1 MVPRRIGLLVPST
14 NTAVEADFQRLLG
27 GRVTVHGAR
36 LEIPDGTL
44 TEAALDRM
52 NTDLARQVEL
62 LAGARVDLI
71 VYACTS
77 GSFYRGQGW
86 DAEIRRT
93 VKASSG
99 LDCIATSEA
108 VAMAFDA
115 LNVQR
120 LSVVTPYPAT
130 INERLSSYYTTRG
143 FTLLNVDGDP
153 RSARDGHRAVNDQ
166 PPEEIIG
173 FAREHVHADAQALF
187 CSCTAWRAVEAVE
200 RLEQS
205 LGIPVITSNQA
216 TIWAALR
223 ALDALDLATPAGR
236 LFTVA

>member
-14 NTAVEADFQRLLG
+14 NTAMEADFQRLLC
-27 GRVTVHGAR
+27 GRVTVHSAR

-44 TEAALDRM
+44 TEAALDQM
-52 NTDLARQVEL
+52 NSDLAGQVRL

-86 DAEIRRT
+86 DAEISRT
-93 VKASSG
+93 VKAACG
-99 LDCIATSEA
+99 LDCIATSDA

-115 LNVQR
+115 LRVQR
-120 LSVVTPYPAT
+120 LSVVTPYPNA
-130 INERLSSYYTTRG
+130 INERLSNYYGQRG
-143 FTLLNVDGDP
+143 YTLLNVNGDP
-153 RSARDGHRAVNDQ
+153 RSASRGHRAVNDQ
-166 PPEEIIG
+166 APEEIIE
-173 FAREHVHADAQALF
+173 FAQAHFHPDAQALF
-187 CSCTAWRAVEAVE
+187 CSCTAWRAVEAVGQ
-200 RLEQS
+200 LEQS
-205 LGIPVITSNQA
+205 LGVPVITSNQA

-236 LFTVA
+236 LFTGA